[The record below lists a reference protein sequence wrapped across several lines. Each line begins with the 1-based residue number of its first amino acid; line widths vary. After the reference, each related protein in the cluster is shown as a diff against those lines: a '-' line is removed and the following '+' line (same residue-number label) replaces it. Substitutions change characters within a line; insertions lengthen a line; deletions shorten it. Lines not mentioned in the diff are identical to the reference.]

1 MAEQS
6 TTEDVKSLLGPKT
19 SEFYLTIL
27 VRKVLPHGPRW
38 ISL

>member
-27 VRKVLPHGPRW
+27 VSTTWP
-38 ISL
+38 